1 MERQFQINWQA
12 LVEEA
17 RLRRKSQRLTQQRL
31 ATLAGVSTPTVS
43 RLEGGEKDIQLSS
56 AISILTVLGMVDE
69 RHLIF
74 PDPKERY
81 DFGRSIV
88 LFRGKDGKKTVEC
101 AISREALEDHFG
113 GDGKDPVK
121 IFVANQEHI
130 EHEARCKYLAGN
142 LEGDGSV
149 LIRTGDL

>member
-1 MERQFQINWQA
+1 

-17 RLRRKSQRLTQQRL
+17 KQRRKSQRLTQQRL

-69 RHLIF
+69 RHLVF

-81 DFGRSIV
+81 DFDRDIV
-88 LFRGKDGKKTVEC
+88 LFRGKEGERTILC
-101 AISREALEDHFG
+101 AISQEALEDHFA

-121 IFVANQEHI
+121 IFNANRERI

-142 LEGDGSV
+142 LEDDGSV